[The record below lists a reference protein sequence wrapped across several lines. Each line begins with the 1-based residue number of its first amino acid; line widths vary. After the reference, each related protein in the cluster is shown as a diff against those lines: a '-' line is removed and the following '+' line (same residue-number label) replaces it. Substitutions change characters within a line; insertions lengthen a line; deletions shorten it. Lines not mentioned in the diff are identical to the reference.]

1 MVAAIIRRGTAAITV
16 IPATATIRA
25 TTATEATIGHIGGI
39 ASTAGIMAAGTGTA
53 GAMDAAGTE
62 TVVMG
67 TGIIDSGKAKTR
79 QPFGQPGLRV
89 RELL

>member
-1 MVAAIIRRGTAAITV
+1 
-16 IPATATIRA
+16 
-25 TTATEATIGHIGGI
+25 
-39 ASTAGIMAAGTGTA
+39 MAAGTGTA